1 MSAGRHPCFHCG
13 EPIPRGL
20 VIHAQV
26 GGRDEPVCCHGC
38 KAVAEFISGAGLG
51 DYYRYRDTASTRA
64 DEPPRPDRW
73 AAYDRPELVE
83 RLTRG
88 EPDGARS
95 ITVLLEGL
103 RCAACSW
110 LADKALSLQS
120 GVLDVSVNPATARA
134 RLVWDPAKVRLGDLL
149 RVLEHVGLRP
159 HPLAGEPSEQ
169 MALLERRDAL
179 KRLAVAGF
187 GNMQVMMFA
196 VPLYFGE
203 ATGIDPVM
211 REYMRLVSML
221 VSIPVALYSGWPF
234 YRGAW
239 HALRA
244 RSISMDVPVSLGILL
259 AFVASVW
266 NALTGRG
273 EVYFDSVTMFVF
285 FLGLGRYVEMIA
297 RHRAGSVAD
306 ALARL
311 APMTARRVRAGATED
326 VQAVELAVGDELLVR
341 AGEVFAADGVV
352 LEGDGRVDESMLTGE
367 SIAVPKPPG
376 TAVHQGTHNLAA
388 PLRVRVTAVAGGT
401 VLAGIVALLERAQ
414 AERPRLARAA
424 DRAAAWFLGR
434 ILFGA
439 AIVYAAWWF
448 VDPSRAFSATLAVL
462 VVTCPCALSLA
473 TPTALAAAT
482 AALARRG
489 VLVARTDA
497 IETLSK
503 ATHVLWDKTG
513 TLTRG
518 LVRVEDVHSLG
529 AVTSQQALEWAASL
543 EQLSEHPIA
552 RAFTVTGAP
561 TLRAIAVEVHAG
573 RGIEGRIEGRRL
585 RIGTRAFAAGLQPR
599 TGADPGHDE
608 AGAAAADAAAESRVY
623 LGDES
628 GLLATF
634 TLSDPLRPEAGHCVA
649 DLAALGLES
658 EIVSGD
664 QPGAV
669 ARIAART
676 GIGRQ
681 AARLSPQDKL
691 ARLKS
696 LQAAGAVVVA
706 AGDGINDAPLLRGAD
721 VAIAM
726 GRGSALAQTSA
737 DLILV
742 RESLDELPGTVALA
756 RRTQR
761 VIRQN
766 LGWAI
771 GYNLAALPLAAFGFV
786 PPWLAAI
793 GMSLSSVVVVLNAM
807 RLSRGSAPRR
817 QPGMPATPQA
827 EAA

>member
-1 MSAGRHPCFHCG
+1 MTAADRPCFHCG

-20 VIHAQV
+20 VLHARIA
-26 GGRDEPVCCHGC
+26 GRDEPVCCHGC
-38 KAVAEFISGAGLG
+38 KAVAEFITGAGLG

-83 RLTRG
+83 RLTRA

-120 GVLDVSVNPATARA
+120 GVLSVSVNPATARA
-134 RLVWDPAKVRLGDLL
+134 RLVWDPAKVQLGDLL

-169 MALLERRDAL
+169 VALLERRNAL

-187 GNMQVMMFA
+187 GSMQVMMFA

-203 ATGIDPVM
+203 ANGMDPTM

-221 VSIPVALYSGWPF
+221 VSIPVALYAGWPF
-234 YRGAW
+234 YQGAW
-239 HALRA
+239 VALRS
-244 RSISMDVPVSLGILL
+244 RSVSMDVPVSIGIIL

-266 NALTGRG
+266 HALTGRG

-285 FLGLGRYVEMIA
+285 FLGLGRYIEMVA

-311 APMTARRVRAGATED
+311 APMTARRVRAGVTED
-326 VQAVELAVGDELLVR
+326 VQAVELAIGDEFLVR
-341 AGEVFAADGVV
+341 SGEVFAADGVV

-367 SIAVPKPPG
+367 SAAIAKPPG
-376 TAVHQGTHNLAA
+376 APVHQGTHNLAA
-388 PLRVRVTAVAGGT
+388 PLRVRVTAVAGNT
-401 VLAGIVALLERAQ
+401 VLSGIVALLERAQ
-414 AERPRLARAA
+414 AERPRLAKAA

-434 ILFGA
+434 ILVGA
-439 AIVYAAWWF
+439 AIVFAVWWF
-448 VDPSRAFSATLAVL
+448 VDPARAFPATLAVL

-489 VLVARTDA
+489 VLVAHTDA
-497 IETLSK
+497 IEALSK

-513 TLTRG
+513 TLTKG
-518 LVRVEDVHSLG
+518 LVRVEDVRAFGS
-529 AVTSQQALEWAASL
+529 VTSGQALAWAAAL
-543 EQLSEHPIA
+543 EQMSEHPIG
-552 RAFTVTGAP
+552 RAFAASGAA
-561 TLRAIAVEVHAG
+561 TQRASEVEVHAG
-573 RGIEGRIEGRRL
+573 RGLEGRVEGRLL
-585 RIGTRAFAAGLQPR
+585 RIGTRSFVGEL
-599 TGADPGHDE
+599 ADPRATASTE
-608 AGAAAADAAAESRVY
+608 QPAADDAATDSWIY
-623 LGDES
+623 LGDDT
-628 GLLATF
+628 GMLAAFRLT
-634 TLSDPLRPEAGHCVA
+634 DPLRPEAGNCVA
-649 DLAALGLES
+649 GLAALGLPS

-664 QPGAV
+664 EPGAV
-669 ARIAART
+669 ARIAARC
-676 GIGRQ
+676 GIERH
-681 AARLSPQDKL
+681 AARLTPQDKL
-691 ARLKS
+691 ARLKA
-696 LQAAGAVVVA
+696 LQASGAVVVA
-706 AGDGINDAPLLRGAD
+706 VGDGINDAPLLRGAD
-721 VAIAM
+721 VAVAM

-742 RESLDELPGTVALA
+742 RESLDDLPHTVQLA

-771 GYNLAALPLAAFGFV
+771 AYNLAALPLAALGFV

-807 RLSRGSAPRR
+807 RLSRGSAPTRR
-817 QPGMPATPQA
+817 PEWPATREA

>member
-1 MSAGRHPCFHCG
+1 MSAGERACFHCG

-20 VIHAQV
+20 VIHARIA
-26 GGRDEPVCCHGC
+26 GRDEPVCCHGC

-51 DYYRYRDTASTRA
+51 DYYKYRDASSSRA

-73 AAYDRPELVE
+73 SAYDRPELVE
-83 RLTRG
+83 RLTRA
-88 EPDGARS
+88 EPNGARS

-169 MALLERRDAL
+169 LALLERRDAL

-187 GNMQVMMFA
+187 GSMQVMMFA

-203 ATGIDPVM
+203 ATGMDPTM

-239 HALRA
+239 MALRA

-259 AFVASVW
+259 AFTASVW
-266 NALTGRG
+266 NALAGHG

-285 FLGLGRYVEMIA
+285 FLGLGRYIEMIA

-311 APMTARRVRAGATED
+311 APMTARRVRDGVTED
-326 VQAVELAVGDELLVR
+326 VQAVELAMGDELVVR

-367 SIAVPKPPG
+367 SNAIAKPPG
-376 TAVHQGTHNLAA
+376 ARVHQGTHNLAS
-388 PLRVRVTAVAGGT
+388 PLRVQVTAVAGNT
-401 VLAGIVALLERAQ
+401 VLSGIVALLERAQ
-414 AERPRLARAA
+414 AERPRLAKAA

-434 ILFGA
+434 ILVGA
-439 AIVYAAWWF
+439 AIVFAVWWF
-448 VDPSRAFSATLAVL
+448 VDPARAFPATLAVL

-489 VLVARTDA
+489 VLVAHTDA
-497 IETLSK
+497 IEALSK
-503 ATHVLWDKTG
+503 ATHLLWDKTG
-513 TLTRG
+513 TLTKG
-518 LVRVEDVHSLG
+518 LVRVEDVRTCG
-529 AVTSQQALEWAASL
+529 DVTSQQALEWAASL

-561 TLRAIAVEVHAG
+561 TVRASSAEVFAG
-573 RGIEGRIEGRRL
+573 RGLEGRIDGRRL
-585 RIGTRAFAAGLQPR
+585 RIGTRAFAGGL
-599 TGADPGHDE
+599 H
-608 AGAAAADAAAESRVY
+608 AAPVPEVDTQAEQDAKSGESWVY

-628 GLLATF
+628 GLLAAFRLT
-634 TLSDPLRPEAGHCVA
+634 DPLRPEAGRCVA
-649 DLAALGLES
+649 RLAALGLPS
-658 EIVSGD
+658 EIASGD
-664 QPGAV
+664 GAGAV
-669 ARIAART
+669 ARIAERC
-676 GIGRQ
+676 GIDRH
-681 AARLSPQDKL
+681 AARLTPQGKL
-691 ARLKS
+691 ERLKG
-696 LQAAGAVVVA
+696 LQREGAVVVA
-706 AGDGINDAPLLRGAD
+706 VGDGINDAPLLRGAD
-721 VAIAM
+721 VAVAM

-742 RESLDELPGTVALA
+742 RDSLDELPHTVELA

-766 LGWAI
+766 LTWAVT
-771 GYNLAALPLAAFGFV
+771 YNLAALPLAALGFI

-807 RLSRGSAPRR
+807 RLSRGAPARR
-817 QPGMPATPQA
+817 RPGMTASPRA

>member
-1 MSAGRHPCFHCG
+1 MTDAGTTCFHCG
-13 EPIPRGL
+13 EPVPRGFVL
-20 VIHAQV
+20 HARV
-26 GGRDEPVCCHGC
+26 AGRDEPVCCHGC
-38 KAVAEFISGAGLG
+38 KAVAEFITGAGLG

-64 DEPPRPDRW
+64 DEAPRPDRW

-83 RLTRG
+83 RLTRA
-88 EPDGARS
+88 EADGARS

-120 GVLDVSVNPATARA
+120 GVLSVSVNPATARA
-134 RLVWDPAKVRLGDLL
+134 RLVWDPQKVHLGDLL

-169 MALLERRDAL
+169 VALLERRNAL

-187 GNMQVMMFA
+187 GSMQVMMFA

-203 ATGIDPVM
+203 ATGMDPTM

-234 YRGAW
+234 YQGAW
-239 HALRA
+239 TALRA
-244 RSISMDVPVSLGILL
+244 RTVSMDVPVSIGILL

-266 NALTGRG
+266 NAFTGQG
-273 EVYFDSVTMFVF
+273 HVYFDSVTMFVF
-285 FLGLGRYVEMIA
+285 FLSLGRYIEMIA

-311 APMTARRVRAGATED
+311 APLTARRVRDGATED
-326 VQAVELAVGDELLVR
+326 VQAVELAVDDELLVR
-341 AGEVFAADGVV
+341 SGEVFAADGVV

-367 SIAVPKPPG
+367 SAAIAKSPG
-376 TAVHQGTHNLAA
+376 ATVHQGTHNLGA
-388 PLRVRVTAVAGGT
+388 PLRVQVTAVAGNT
-401 VLAGIVALLERAQ
+401 VLSGIVALLERAQ

-434 ILFGA
+434 ILVGA
-439 AIVYAAWWF
+439 AIVFAVWWF
-448 VDPSRAFSATLAVL
+448 IDPARAFPATLAVL

-489 VLVARTDA
+489 VLVAHADA
-497 IETLSK
+497 IETLAR

-518 LVRVEDVHSLG
+518 LVHVEAVHTFG
-529 AVTSQQALEWAASL
+529 AVTADDALAWAAAL

-552 RAFTVTGAP
+552 RAFAAAATQG
-561 TLRAIAVEVHAG
+561 LRATDVEVHPGQGVAG
-573 RGIEGRIEGRRL
+573 RIGERRL
-585 RIGTRAFAAGLQPR
+585 RIGTRAFAATTTQGAG
-599 TGADPGHDE
+599 TGPVVPPTTE
-608 AGAAAADAAAESRVY
+608 AGESWVY
-623 LGDES
+623 LGDEH
-628 GLLATF
+628 GLLAAF
-634 TLSDPLRPEAGHCVA
+634 RLSDALRPEAAACVTS
-649 DLAALGLES
+649 LAGLGLPS

-664 QPGAV
+664 EPGAV
-669 ARIAART
+669 ARIATRC
-676 GIGRQ
+676 GIDLRS
-681 AARLSPQDKL
+681 ARLAPQDKL
-691 ARLKS
+691 ERLKA
-696 LQAAGAVVVA
+696 LQRDGAVVLAV
-706 AGDGINDAPLLRGAD
+706 GDGINDAPLLRGAD
-721 VAIAM
+721 VSAAM

-742 RESLDELPGTVALA
+742 RESLDELPHTIDLA

-761 VIRQN
+761 VVRQN

-771 GYNLAALPLAAFGFV
+771 GYNLLALPLAALGFI
-786 PPWLAAI
+786 PPWAAAI

-807 RLSRGSAPRR
+807 RLSRRQAPGHGDPRWR
-817 QPGMPATPQA
+817 GAREA

>member
-1 MSAGRHPCFHCG
+1 MTAADRPCFHCG

-20 VIHAQV
+20 VLHARIA
-26 GGRDEPVCCHGC
+26 GRDEPVCCHGC
-38 KAVAEFISGAGLG
+38 KAVAEFITGAGLG

-83 RLTRG
+83 RLTRA

-120 GVLDVSVNPATARA
+120 GVLSVSVNPATARA
-134 RLVWDPAKVRLGDLL
+134 RLVWDPAKVQLGDLL

-169 MALLERRDAL
+169 VALLERRNAL

-187 GNMQVMMFA
+187 GSMQVMMFA

-203 ATGIDPVM
+203 ANGMDPTM

-221 VSIPVALYSGWPF
+221 VSIPVALYAGWPF
-234 YRGAW
+234 YQGAW
-239 HALRA
+239 VALRS
-244 RSISMDVPVSLGILL
+244 RSVSMDVPVSIGIIL

-266 NALTGRG
+266 HALTGRG

-285 FLGLGRYVEMIA
+285 FLGLGRYIEMVA

-311 APMTARRVRAGATED
+311 APMTARRVRAGVTED
-326 VQAVELAVGDELLVR
+326 VQAVELAIGDEFLVR
-341 AGEVFAADGVV
+341 SGEVFAADGVV

-367 SIAVPKPPG
+367 SAAIAKPPG
-376 TAVHQGTHNLAA
+376 APVHQGTHNLAA
-388 PLRVRVTAVAGGT
+388 PLRVRVTAVAGNT
-401 VLAGIVALLERAQ
+401 VLSGIVALLERAQ
-414 AERPRLARAA
+414 AERPRLAKAA

-434 ILFGA
+434 ILVGA
-439 AIVYAAWWF
+439 AIVFAVWWF
-448 VDPSRAFSATLAVL
+448 VDPARAFPATLAVL

-489 VLVARTDA
+489 VLVAHTDA
-497 IETLSK
+497 IEALSK

-513 TLTRG
+513 TLTKG
-518 LVRVEDVHSLG
+518 LVRVEDVRAFGS
-529 AVTSQQALEWAASL
+529 VTSGQALAWAAAL
-543 EQLSEHPIA
+543 EQMSEHPIG
-552 RAFTVTGAP
+552 RAFAASGAA
-561 TLRAIAVEVHAG
+561 TQRASEVEVHAG
-573 RGIEGRIEGRRL
+573 RGLEGRVEGRLL
-585 RIGTRAFAAGLQPR
+585 RIGTRSFVGEL
-599 TGADPGHDE
+599 ADPHATAPTE
-608 AGAAAADAAAESRVY
+608 QPAADDAASDSWIH
-623 LGDES
+623 LGDDT
-628 GLLATF
+628 GMLAAFRLT
-634 TLSDPLRPEAGHCVA
+634 DPLRPEAGNCVA
-649 DLAALGLES
+649 GLAALGLPS

-664 QPGAV
+664 EPGAV
-669 ARIAART
+669 ARIAARC
-676 GIGRQ
+676 GIERH
-681 AARLSPQDKL
+681 AARLTPQDKL
-691 ARLKS
+691 ARLKA
-696 LQAAGAVVVA
+696 LQASGAVVVA
-706 AGDGINDAPLLRGAD
+706 VGDGINDAPLLRGAD
-721 VAIAM
+721 VAVAM

-742 RESLDELPGTVALA
+742 RESLDDLPHTVQLA

-771 GYNLAALPLAAFGFV
+771 AYNLAALPLAALGFV

-807 RLSRGSAPRR
+807 RLSRGSAPTRR
-817 QPGMPATPQA
+817 PEWPATREA

>member
-1 MSAGRHPCFHCG
+1 MSAGERPCFHCG

-20 VIHAQV
+20 VITARV
-26 GGRDEPVCCHGC
+26 AGRDEPVCCHGC
-38 KAVAEFISGAGLG
+38 KAVAEFITGAGLG

-73 AAYDRPELVE
+73 SAYDRPELVE
-83 RLTRG
+83 RLTRA
-88 EPDGARS
+88 EPNGARS
-95 ITVLLEGL
+95 ITVLLEGM

-134 RLVWDPAKVRLGDLL
+134 RLVWDPARVRLGDLL

-196 VPLYFGE
+196 VPLYFGDANGMD
-203 ATGIDPVM
+203 ATM

-239 HALRA
+239 LALRS

-266 NALTGRG
+266 NALTGSG
-273 EVYFDSVTMFVF
+273 DVYFDSVTMFVF
-285 FLGLGRYVEMIA
+285 FLGLGRYIEMIA

-311 APMTARRVRAGATED
+311 APMTARRVRDGVTED

-341 AGEVFAADGVV
+341 AGEVFAADGIVHAG
-352 LEGDGRVDESMLTGE
+352 EGRVDESMLTGE
-367 SIAVPKPPG
+367 SNAIAKPPG
-376 TAVHQGTHNLAA
+376 ARVHQGTHNLAT
-388 PLRVRVTAVAGGT
+388 PLRVRVTAVAGNT
-401 VLAGIVALLERAQ
+401 VLSGIVALLERAQ
-414 AERPRLARAA
+414 AERPRLAKAA

-434 ILFGA
+434 ILVGA
-439 AIVYAAWWF
+439 ALVFVVWWY
-448 VDPSRAFSATLAVL
+448 VDPSRAFPATLAVL

-489 VLVARTDA
+489 VMVAHTDA

-518 LVRVEDVHSLG
+518 LVRVEDVRTCGDL
-529 AVTSQQALEWAASL
+529 TSQQALEWAASL

-561 TLRAIAVEVHAG
+561 TVRASQVEVHAG
-573 RGIEGRIEGRRL
+573 RGIEGCIEGRRL
-585 RIGTRAFAAGLQPR
+585 RIGTRAFAAGQQEG
-599 TGADPGHDE
+599 TATDAGTNVATDDAPG
-608 AGAAAADAAAESRVY
+608 ESRVY
-623 LGDES
+623 LGGES

-634 TLSDPLRPEAGHCVA
+634 RLADPLRPEAGQCIA
-649 DLAALGLES
+649 SLAALGLSS
-658 EIVSGD
+658 EIASGD
-664 QPGAV
+664 QPSAV
-669 ARIAART
+669 ASIAARC
-676 GIGRQ
+676 GIERQ
-681 AARLSPQDKL
+681 SARLAPQDKL

-696 LQAAGAVVVA
+696 LQGEDAVVVA
-706 AGDGINDAPLLRGAD
+706 VGDGINDAPLLRGAD
-721 VAIAM
+721 VAVAM

-742 RESLDELPGTVALA
+742 RESLDGLPHTVELA

-761 VIRQN
+761 IIRQN
-766 LGWAI
+766 LAWAI
-771 GYNLAALPLAAFGFV
+771 GYNLAALPLAALGFV

-793 GMSLSSVVVVLNAM
+793 GMSASSVVVVLNAM
-807 RLSRGSAPRR
+807 RLSRGAAPQRR
-817 QPGMPATPQA
+817 PGVPASPRA
-827 EAA
+827 ETV

>member
-1 MSAGRHPCFHCG
+1 
-13 EPIPRGL
+13 
-20 VIHAQV
+20 
-26 GGRDEPVCCHGC
+26 
-38 KAVAEFISGAGLG
+38 VAEFISGAGLG
-51 DYYRYRDTASTRA
+51 DYYKYRDTSSTRA

-83 RLTRG
+83 RLTRA
-88 EPDGARS
+88 EPNGARS

-169 MALLERRDAL
+169 LALLERRDAL

-203 ATGIDPVM
+203 ATGMDPTM

-239 HALRA
+239 MALSSRA
-244 RSISMDVPVSLGILL
+244 ISMDVPVSLGIIL

-266 NALTGRG
+266 NALAGSG

-285 FLGLGRYVEMIA
+285 FLGLGRYIEMIA

-311 APMTARRVRAGATED
+311 APMTARRVRDGVAED
-326 VQAVELAVGDELLVR
+326 VRAVEVAVGDELVVR

-352 LEGDGRVDESMLTGE
+352 LDGDGRVDESMLTGE
-367 SIAVPKPPG
+367 SNATPKPPG
-376 TAVHQGTHNLAA
+376 AQVHQGTHNLAT
-388 PLRVRVTAVAGGT
+388 PLRVRVTAVAGNT
-401 VLAGIVALLERAQ
+401 VLSGIVALLERAQ
-414 AERPRLARAA
+414 AERPRLAKAA

-434 ILFGA
+434 ILIGA
-439 AIVYAAWWF
+439 ALVFAVWWF
-448 VDPSRAFSATLAVL
+448 VDPARAFPATLAVL

-489 VLVARTDA
+489 VLVAHTDA
-497 IETLSK
+497 IESLSK
-503 ATHVLWDKTG
+503 ATQVLWDKTG
-513 TLTRG
+513 TLTKG
-518 LVRVEDVHSLG
+518 LVRVEDVRTRGDVS
-529 AVTSQQALEWAASL
+529 SQQALEWAASL

-552 RAFTVTGAP
+552 RAFTVTGAS
-561 TLRAIAVEVHAG
+561 TLRASSVEVHAG
-573 RGIEGRIEGRRL
+573 RGLEGRIDGRLL
-585 RIGTRAFAAGLQPR
+585 RIGTQAFA
-599 TGADPGHDE
+599 GALRPEQSPTLDAE
-608 AGAAAADAAAESRVY
+608 APADATSGESRVY

-634 TLSDPLRPEAGHCVA
+634 RLTDPLRPEAGRVVA
-649 DLAALGLES
+649 DLAALGLPS

-664 QPGAV
+664 EAGAV
-669 ARIAART
+669 ARIARRC
-676 GIGRQ
+676 GIERH
-681 AARLSPQDKL
+681 AARLAPQDKL
-691 ARLKS
+691 DRLKS
-696 LQAAGAVVVA
+696 RQAEGAVVVA
-706 AGDGINDAPLLRGAD
+706 VGDGINDAPLLRGAD
-721 VAIAM
+721 VAVAM

-742 RESLDELPGTVALA
+742 RESLDELPHVVELA

-761 VIRQN
+761 IIRQN

-771 GYNLAALPLAAFGFV
+771 AYNLAALPLAALGLV

-807 RLSRGSAPRR
+807 RLSRSTPRQR
-817 QPGMPATPQA
+817 RPGMPANPEA

>member
-1 MSAGRHPCFHCG
+1 MSAGGEPCFHCG
-13 EPIPRGL
+13 EPIPHGL
-20 VIHAQV
+20 VIHARV
-26 GGRDEPVCCHGC
+26 TGRDEPVCCHGC

-51 DYYRYRDTASTRA
+51 DYYKYRDTSSTRA
-64 DEPPRPDRW
+64 DELPRPDRW

-83 RLTRG
+83 RLTRA

-103 RCAACSW
+103 RCAACGW

-134 RLVWDPAKVRLGDLL
+134 RLVWKPSKVRLGDLL
-149 RVLEHVGLRP
+149 RVLERVGLRP

-169 MALLERRDAL
+169 LALLERRDAL

-203 ATGIDPVM
+203 ATGMDPTM

-221 VSIPVALYSGWPF
+221 VSIPVALYAGWPF

-239 HALRA
+239 MALRA
-244 RSISMDVPVSLGILL
+244 RGISMDVPVSLGIIL

-266 NALTGRG
+266 NALTGTG
-273 EVYFDSVTMFVF
+273 DVYFDSVTMFVF
-285 FLGLGRYVEMIA
+285 FLGLGRYIEMVA

-311 APMTARRVRAGATED
+311 APMTARRVRAGITED
-326 VQAVELAVGDELLVR
+326 VQAMEIAVGDELVVR

-352 LEGDGRVDESMLTGE
+352 LDGDGRVDESMLTGE
-367 SIAVPKPPG
+367 SNAIAKPPG
-376 TAVHQGTHNLAA
+376 ARVHQGTHNLAT
-388 PLRVRVTAVAGGT
+388 PMRVCVTAVAGNT
-401 VLAGIVALLERAQ
+401 VLSGIVALLERAQ
-414 AERPRLARAA
+414 AERPRLAKAA
-424 DRAAAWFLGR
+424 DRAAAWFLSR
-434 ILFGA
+434 ILVGA
-439 AIVYAAWWF
+439 AIVFAVWWF
-448 VDPSRAFSATLAVL
+448 VDPVRAFPATLAVL

-489 VLVARTDA
+489 VLVAHGDA
-497 IETLSK
+497 LETLSRT
-503 ATHVLWDKTG
+503 THVLWDKTG

-518 LVRVEDVHSLG
+518 LVRVEDVRTYGS
-529 AVTSQQALEWAASL
+529 VTSQQALEWAASL

-561 TLRAIAVEVHAG
+561 SGRATSVEVHAG
-573 RGIEGRIEGRRL
+573 RGLEGRIDDRLL
-585 RIGTRAFAAGLQPR
+585 RIGTRAFA
-599 TGADPGHDE
+599 GALHP
-608 AGAAAADAAAESRVY
+608 AAPATDTPIAADATSGESWVY

-628 GLLATF
+628 GLLAAF
-634 TLSDPLRPEAGHCVA
+634 RLIDPLRPEANQCVTR
-649 DLAALGLES
+649 LAAMGLPS

-664 QPGAV
+664 EAGAV
-669 ARIAART
+669 ARIAERC
-676 GIGRQ
+676 GIERRS
-681 AARLSPQDKL
+681 ARLTPQDKL
-691 ARLKS
+691 ERLKA
-696 LQAAGAVVVA
+696 LQREGTVVIAV
-706 AGDGINDAPLLRGAD
+706 GDGINDAPLLRGAD
-721 VAIAM
+721 VAVAM

-742 RESLDELPGTVALA
+742 RESLDDLPHTVELA

-761 VIRQN
+761 IIRQN
-766 LGWAI
+766 LAWSVA
-771 GYNLAALPLAAFGFV
+771 YNLAALPLAALGHV

-807 RLSRGSAPRR
+807 RLSRGSRPQQR
-817 QPGMPATPQA
+817 PGWPASPQA

>member
-1 MSAGRHPCFHCG
+1 MSAAGAPCYHCG
-13 EPIPRGL
+13 EPVPRGL
-20 VIHAQV
+20 DLHARIA
-26 GGRDEPVCCHGC
+26 GRDEPVCCHGC
-38 KAVAEFISGAGLG
+38 KAVAEFITGAGLG
-51 DYYRYRDTASTRA
+51 DYYRYRDTSSTRA

-73 AAYDRPELVE
+73 AAYDRPDLVE
-83 RLTRG
+83 RLSRA
-88 EPDGARS
+88 EAQGARS

-149 RVLEHVGLRP
+149 RVLERVGLRP

-169 MALLERRDAL
+169 LALLERRSAL

-196 VPLYFGE
+196 VPLYFG
-203 ATGIDPVM
+203 AAQGMDPAM

-221 VSIPVALYSGWPF
+221 VSVPVALYSGWPF
-234 YRGAW
+234 YQGAW

-244 RSISMDVPVSLGILL
+244 RSISMDVPVSLGIIL

-311 APMTARRVRAGATED
+311 APITARRVRDGRTED

-341 AGEVFAADGVV
+341 TGEVFAADGAV
-352 LEGDGRVDESMLTGE
+352 LEGEGRVDESMLTGE
-367 SIAVPKPPG
+367 SQPVVKPPG
-376 TAVHQGTHNLAA
+376 AAVHQGTHNLGA
-388 PLRVRVTAVAGGT
+388 PLRVRVNAVAGAT

-424 DRAAAWFLGR
+424 DRAAAWFLSR
-434 ILFGA
+434 ILVGA
-439 AIVYAAWWF
+439 ALVFAVWWF
-448 VDPSRAFSATLAVL
+448 VDPARAFPATLAVL

-503 ATHVLWDKTG
+503 STRVLWDKTG

-518 LVRVEDVHSLG
+518 LVRVEEVR
-529 AVTSQQALEWAASL
+529 TSGTTTREQALAWATAL

-552 RAFTVTGAP
+552 RAFAVTEGP
-561 TLRAIAVEVHAG
+561 TQRAGEVRVEPG
-573 RGIEGRIEGRRL
+573 QGIEGEVGGRRL
-585 RIGTRAFAAGLQPR
+585 RIGTRAFAAG
-599 TGADPGHDE
+599 PGTDRASTVHD
-608 AGAAAADAAAESRVY
+608 DAEGVASRVY
-623 LGDES
+623 LGDAT
-628 GLLATF
+628 GLLASF
-634 TLSDPLRPEAGHCVA
+634 GLADPLRPEAARCVA
-649 DLAALGLES
+649 GLAALGLPS

-664 QPGAV
+664 ESAAV
-669 ARIAART
+669 ARIATRC
-676 GIGRQ
+676 GIDRHS
-681 AARLSPQDKL
+681 ARLTPQGKL
-691 ARLKS
+691 ERLKA
-696 LQAAGAVVVA
+696 LQAEGTVVVA
-706 AGDGINDAPLLRGAD
+706 VGDGINDAPLLRGAD
-721 VAIAM
+721 VAVAM
-726 GRGSALAQTSA
+726 GHGSALAQTSA

-742 RESLDELPGTVALA
+742 RDSLEDLPYTVDLA

-766 LGWAI
+766 LAWSV
-771 GYNLAALPLAAFGFV
+771 GYNLAALPLAAFGLV

-807 RLSRGSAPRR
+807 RLSRGTASRR
-817 QPGMPATPQA
+817 RPDRPAAVQP

>member
-1 MSAGRHPCFHCG
+1 MTAAGAPCFHCG

-20 VIHAQV
+20 VVHARV
-26 GGRDEPVCCHGC
+26 AGRDEPVCCHGC
-38 KAVAEFISGAGLG
+38 KAVAEFIIGAGLG
-51 DYYRYRDTASTRA
+51 DYYRYRDTSSSRA
-64 DEPPRPDRW
+64 DETPRPDRW
-73 AAYDRPELVE
+73 TAYDRPDLVE
-83 RLTRG
+83 RLTRA
-88 EPDGARS
+88 EPGGARS

-110 LADKALSLQS
+110 LADRALSLQS

-134 RLVWDPAKVRLGDLL
+134 RLVWDPARVRLGDLL

-159 HPLAGEPSEQ
+159 HPLAGEASEQ
-169 MALLERRDAL
+169 VALLERRSAL

-203 ATGIDPVM
+203 AGGMDPAM

-221 VSIPVALYSGWPF
+221 VSIPVALYAGWPF
-234 YRGAW
+234 YQGAW

-244 RSISMDVPVSLGILL
+244 RSISMDVPVSLGIVL

-266 NALTGRG
+266 NALRGQG

-285 FLGLGRYVEMIA
+285 FLGLGRYIEMIA

-311 APMTARRVRAGATED
+311 APVTARRLRGGQAED

-341 AGEVFAADGVV
+341 TGEVFAADGVV
-352 LEGDGRVDESMLTGE
+352 VEGDGRVDESMLTGE
-367 SIAVPKPPG
+367 SAAIAKPPG
-376 TAVHQGTHNLAA
+376 TLVHQGTQNLAA
-388 PLRVRVTAVAGGT
+388 PLKVRVAAVAGNT
-401 VLAGIVALLERAQ
+401 VLSGIVALLERAQ
-414 AERPRLARAA
+414 AERPRLAKAA
-424 DRAAAWFLGR
+424 DRAAAWFLSR
-434 ILFGA
+434 ILAGA
-439 AIVYAAWWF
+439 ALVFAVWWY

-489 VLVARTDA
+489 VLVAHPDA
-497 IETLSK
+497 IEALAK
-503 ATHVLWDKTG
+503 AVHVLWDKTG

-518 LVRVEDVHSLG
+518 LVRVEEVQPL
-529 AVTSQQALEWAASL
+529 AELPAAQALAWAGAL
-543 EQLSEHPIA
+543 EQMSEHPIG
-552 RAFTVTGAP
+552 RAFLSSGKPA
-561 TLRAIAVEVHAG
+561 AAASGVEVHAG
-573 RGIEGRIEGRRL
+573 RGLDGRVEGRRM
-585 RIGTRAFAAGLQPR
+585 RIGTRAFAAELQADQAG
-599 TGADPGHDE
+599 GATSAAVPGGDSVE
-608 AGAAAADAAAESRVY
+608 ESRVY
-623 LGDES
+623 LGSEQ
-628 GLLATF
+628 GLLAAFRLT
-634 TLSDPLRPEAGHCVA
+634 DPLRPEARDCVA
-649 DLAALGLES
+649 GLAALGLRS

-664 QPGAV
+664 EAATV
-669 ARIAART
+669 ARVAARC
-676 GIGRQ
+676 GIDTH
-681 AARLSPQDKL
+681 AARLAPADKL
-691 ARLKS
+691 ARLKQ
-696 LQAAGAVVVA
+696 LQDAGTVVVA
-706 AGDGINDAPLLRGAD
+706 VGDGINDAPLLRGAD

-742 RESLDELPGTVALA
+742 RDSLEDLPHTAQLA

-766 LGWAI
+766 LAWSI
-771 GYNLAALPLAAFGFV
+771 GYNLAALPLAALGFV

-793 GMSLSSVVVVLNAM
+793 GMSLSSIVVVLNAM
-807 RLSRGSAPRR
+807 RLSRGSTPRR
-817 QPGMPATPQA
+817 RPEWPAARQPEVA
-827 EAA
+827 

>member
-1 MSAGRHPCFHCG
+1 MSAGGEPCFHCG
-13 EPIPRGL
+13 EPVPRGL
-20 VIHAQV
+20 VIHARIA
-26 GGRDEPVCCHGC
+26 GRDEPVCCHGC

-51 DYYRYRDTASTRA
+51 DYYKYRDTSSTRA

-83 RLTRG
+83 RLTRA
-88 EPDGARS
+88 EPNGARS

-103 RCAACSW
+103 RCAACGW

-134 RLVWDPAKVRLGDLL
+134 RLVWEPSKVRLGDLL

-169 MALLERRDAL
+169 LALLERRDAL

-203 ATGIDPVM
+203 ATGMDPAM

-239 HALRA
+239 VALRSRA
-244 RSISMDVPVSLGILL
+244 ISMDVPVSLGIIL

-266 NALTGRG
+266 NALTGSG

-285 FLGLGRYVEMIA
+285 FLGLGRYIEMIA

-311 APMTARRVRAGATED
+311 APMTARRVRDGVTED
-326 VQAVELAVGDELLVR
+326 VQAVEVAVGDELVVR
-341 AGEVFAADGVV
+341 TGEVFAADGVV

-367 SIAVPKPPG
+367 SNAASKPPG
-376 TAVHQGTHNLAA
+376 APVHQGTQNLAT
-388 PLRVRVTAVAGGT
+388 PLRVRVTAVAGNT
-401 VLAGIVALLERAQ
+401 VLSGIVALLERAQ

-434 ILFGA
+434 ILIGA
-439 AIVYAAWWF
+439 AIVFAVWWY

-482 AALARRG
+482 AALAQRG
-489 VLVARTDA
+489 VLVAHTDA
-497 IETLSK
+497 IEALSK

-513 TLTRG
+513 TLTKG
-518 LVRVEDVHSLG
+518 LVRVEDVRTCRD
-529 AVTSQQALEWAASL
+529 VTSQQALEWAASL

-561 TLRAIAVEVHAG
+561 TVRASTVEVHAG
-573 RGIEGRIEGRRL
+573 RGLEGRIDGRLL
-585 RIGTRAFAAGLQPR
+585 RIGTRSFAGALQSPPSDATGVDTATDDAAG
-599 TGADPGHDE
+599 
-608 AGAAAADAAAESRVY
+608 ESWVH

-628 GLLATF
+628 GLLAAFRLT
-634 TLSDPLRPEAGHCVA
+634 DPLRPEAGQCVTG
-649 DLAALGLES
+649 LAALGLPS

-664 QPGAV
+664 EAAAV
-669 ARIAART
+669 ARIAQRC
-676 GIGRQ
+676 GIERQ
-681 AARLSPQDKL
+681 SARLTPQDKL
-691 ARLKS
+691 ARLKT
-696 LQAAGAVVVA
+696 LQGEGAVVVA
-706 AGDGINDAPLLRGAD
+706 VGDGINDAPLLRGAD
-721 VAIAM
+721 VAVAM

-742 RESLDELPGTVALA
+742 RESLDNLPHTIELA

-761 VIRQN
+761 IIRQN
-766 LGWAI
+766 LGWSI
-771 GYNLAALPLAAFGFV
+771 GYNLAALPLAALGFV

-807 RLSRGSAPRR
+807 RLSRGSPPQRRPRW
-817 QPGMPATPQA
+817 PANPQA

>member
-1 MSAGRHPCFHCG
+1 MSAAATPCFHCG

-26 GGRDEPVCCHGC
+26 AGHDEPVCCHGC
-38 KAVAEFISGAGLG
+38 KAVAEFITGAGLG
-51 DYYRYRDTASTRA
+51 DYYRYRDTSSTRA

-83 RLTRG
+83 RLTRP
-88 EPDGARS
+88 EPNGARS

-134 RLVWDPAKVRLGDLL
+134 RLVWDPQKVQLGDLL

-169 MALLERRDAL
+169 VALLERRSAL

-187 GNMQVMMFA
+187 GSMQVMMFA

-203 ATGIDPVM
+203 ATGMDPTM

-221 VSIPVALYSGWPF
+221 VSVPVALYSGWPF
-234 YRGAW
+234 YQGAW

-244 RSISMDVPVSLGILL
+244 RSVSMDVPV
-259 AFVASVW
+259 
-266 NALTGRG
+266 
-273 EVYFDSVTMFVF
+273 
-285 FLGLGRYVEMIA
+285 GLGRYVEMIA

-326 VQAVELAVGDELLVR
+326 VQAVELAVGDEMLVR
-341 AGEVFAADGVV
+341 SGEVFAADGVV

-367 SIAVPKPPG
+367 SNAIAKPPG
-376 TAVHQGTHNLAA
+376 AHVHQGTHNLAT
-388 PLRVRVTAVAGGT
+388 PLRVRVTAVAGNT
-401 VLAGIVALLERAQ
+401 VLSGIVALLERAQ

-434 ILFGA
+434 ILVGA
-439 AIVYAAWWF
+439 AIVFAVWWF
-448 VDPSRAFSATLAVL
+448 VDPARAFPATLAVL

-482 AALARRG
+482 TALARRG
-489 VLVARTDA
+489 VLVAHTDA
-497 IETLSK
+497 VETLSK
-503 ATHVLWDKTG
+503 VTHVLWDKTG

-518 LVRVEDVHSLG
+518 LVRVEEVRTFG
-529 AVTSQQALEWAASL
+529 AVSGEQALDWAAAL

-552 RAFTVTGAP
+552 RAFAASGAT
-561 TLRAIAVEVHAG
+561 TLRASEVEVHAG
-573 RGIEGRIEGRRL
+573 RGVEGIVAGHRL
-585 RIGTRAFAAGLQPR
+585 RIGTRAFA
-599 TGADPGHDE
+599 GALPATAATD
-608 AGAAAADAAAESRVY
+608 AAAAAAAEDASDSSWVY

-628 GLLATF
+628 GVLGAF
-634 TLSDPLRPEAGHCVA
+634 RLSDPLRPEAGKCVA
-649 DLAALGLES
+649 GLAALGLPS

-664 QPGAV
+664 QPSAV
-669 ARIAART
+669 ARIAERC
-676 GIGRQ
+676 GIERQ
-681 AARLSPQDKL
+681 AARLAPRDKL
-691 ARLKS
+691 DRLKA
-696 LQAAGAVVVA
+696 LQGDGTVVMAV
-706 AGDGINDAPLLRGAD
+706 GDGINDAPLLRGAD
-721 VAIAM
+721 VAVAM

-742 RESLDELPGTVALA
+742 RESLDDLPHTVDLA

-766 LGWAI
+766 LAWAV
-771 GYNLAALPLAAFGFV
+771 GYNLAALPLAALGFV

-807 RLSRGSAPRR
+807 RLSRGSAPQHR
-817 QPGMPATPQA
+817 PGWPAQA
-827 EAA
+827 KVEAA

>member
-1 MSAGRHPCFHCG
+1 MSAAGAPCFHCG
-13 EPIPRGL
+13 EAIPRG
-20 VIHAQV
+20 VEVHARIA
-26 GGRDEPVCCHGC
+26 GRDELVCCHGC
-38 KAVAEFISGAGLG
+38 KAVAEFITGAGLG
-51 DYYRYRDTASTRA
+51 DYYRYRDTSSTRA

-83 RLTRG
+83 RLTRA
-88 EPDGARS
+88 EPNGARS

-134 RLVWDPAKVRLGDLL
+134 RLVWDPSTVRLGALL
-149 RVLEHVGLRP
+149 RVLEPVGLRP
-159 HPLAGEPSEQ
+159 HPLAGEHSEQ
-169 MALLERRDAL
+169 VALLERRSAL

-203 ATGIDPVM
+203 ARGMDADM

-221 VSIPVALYSGWPF
+221 VSIPVALYAGWPF
-234 YRGAW
+234 YQGAW
-239 HALRA
+239 NALRA
-244 RSISMDVPVSLGILL
+244 RSVSMDVPVSIGIIL

-311 APMTARRVRAGATED
+311 APATARRVRSGVAED
-326 VQAVELAVGDELLVR
+326 VQAVELAIGDELVVR
-341 AGEVFAADGVV
+341 SGEVLAADGLV
-352 LEGDGRVDESMLTGE
+352 LEGEGRVDESMLTGE
-367 SIAVPKPPG
+367 SAAVAKPPG
-376 TAVHQGTHNLAA
+376 ARVHQGTHNLGA
-388 PLRVRVTAVAGGT
+388 PLRVRVTAVAGDT
-401 VLAGIVALLERAQ
+401 VLSGIVALLERAQ

-424 DRAAAWFLGR
+424 DRAAAWFLSR
-434 ILFGA
+434 ILVGA
-439 AIVYAAWWF
+439 AIVFAVWWY
-448 VDPSRAFSATLAVL
+448 VDPSQAFSATLAVL

-489 VLVARTDA
+489 ILVAHTDA

-518 LVRVEDVHSLG
+518 LVRVEDVRTCGSVTAAQAMNWAG
-529 AVTSQQALEWAASL
+529 AL

-552 RAFTVTGAP
+552 RAFAASGAP
-561 TLRAIAVEVHAG
+561 ARPASEVTVHAG
-573 RGIEGRIEGRRL
+573 QGLEGRLDGRRL
-585 RIGTRAFAAGLQPR
+585 RIGTRAFA
-599 TGADPGHDE
+599 GALRSGTAVGELMPPQGDGS
-608 AGAAAADAAAESRVY
+608 GESWVY
-623 LGDES
+623 LGDDS
-628 GLLATF
+628 GLLAAFRLT
-634 TLSDPLRPEAGHCVA
+634 DPLRAEAQDCVA
-649 DLAALGLES
+649 NLAALGLPS

-664 QPGAV
+664 EASAV
-669 ARIAART
+669 ARIAARC
-676 GIGRQ
+676 GIEHHS
-681 AARLSPQDKL
+681 ARLAPQDKL
-691 ARLKS
+691 ERLKA
-696 LQAAGAVVVA
+696 LQAGGAVVVA
-706 AGDGINDAPLLRGAD
+706 VGDGINDAPLLRGAD

-742 RESLDELPGTVALA
+742 RDSLEDLPHTIDLA

-766 LGWAI
+766 LAWSI
-771 GYNLAALPLAAFGFV
+771 GYNLAALPLAALGYV

-807 RLSRGSAPRR
+807 RLSRGS
-817 QPGMPATPQA
+817 TPQRRPQWPAAREA